1 MKDFSTYYNPE
12 AGGAERVWKEVIKV
26 LPEYRDTGISTYR
39 HDLSCRDIVVIGGDG
54 TLNRLLNELE
64 KPEEHRYILLP
75 GGTSNSLYSQLSP
88 GLTAEAKWQQYL
100 SGKAVFKQLDLPEL
114 TVNGKTWRFI
124 NEASA
129 GFAGAIA
136 REIEGRGTK
145 RRFSRLGLNEL
156 AYIATAFRCWR
167 KDESQMLS
175 LCNNRRIS
183 GDLYPC
189 PDAKIDDGLIDV
201 FALHCPRIRLPREL
215 MRLVKAK
222 KPTLSKYVQREQ
234 VRSGKWVFDKP
245 LPVEIDGNPIGETRE
260 LRMALYASPVEVF

>member
-1 MKDFSTYYNPE
+1 MFRGFSVYYNPE
-12 AGGAERVWKEVIKV
+12 AGSGRAQEVLK
-26 LPEYRDTGISTYR
+26 R
-39 HDLSCRDIVVIGGDG
+39 LSIVSNQQSAVSECRDIVVIGGDG
-54 TLNRLLNELE
+54 TFNRLLNELE

-88 GLTAEAKWQQYL
+88 GLAAEAKWQQYL
-100 SGKAVFKQLDLPEL
+100 SGKAIFKQLDLPEL
-114 TVNGKTWRFI
+114 TVNGKCWRFI

-136 REIEGRGTK
+136 REIEGRSTK

-156 AYIATAFRCWR
+156 ADIVTAFRCWC
-167 KDESQMLS
+167 KDEPQMLS

-183 GDLYPC
+183 GDLFPC

-222 KPTLSKYVQREQ
+222 KPVLSKFVKREQ
-234 VRSGKWVFDKP
+234 VLSGEWVFDKP
-245 LPVEIDGNPIGETRE
+245 LPVEIDGNPIGETSE
-260 LRMALYASPVEVF
+260 MQMALYASSIEVF